1 VRRYIRHSTDL
12 PVDVRMSRV
21 VVRGREYLRNISRGG
36 LCFRSTMP
44 LTPGLT
50 IEVEIPVAEPVFRT
64 GGVVAWCRPA
74 EGRER
79 DFEVGVSFSDV
90 SPVDGKRLV
99 DQVCHIEHYK
109 REIWLR
115 QGRWLTG
122 EEAAL
127 EWLSRHSA
135 LDLDLF
141 ARAPA
146 LD

>member
-1 VRRYIRHSTDL
+1 MRRYIRHSTDL

-21 VVRGREYLRNISRGG
+21 VARGREYLRNISRGG
-36 LCFRSTMP
+36 LCFRSTTP

-50 IEVEIPVAEPVFRT
+50 IEVEIPVAQPVFRT

-74 EGRER
+74 EDGTSGY
-79 DFEVGVSFSDV
+79 EVGVSFSDI
-90 SPVDGKRLV
+90 SPVIGKRLV

-115 QGRWLTG
+115 EGRWLTG

-127 EWLSRHSA
+127 EWLCSHGVM
-135 LDLDLF
+135 DLHAIPTDTSL
-141 ARAPA
+141 A
-146 LD
+146 